1 MKGRD
6 RNNSLFLVCNSQPT
20 QMDRPLANEC
30 NNYSS
35 PRYLSTWANRG
46 PGPTSSSGVEK
57 EEDPGFPGNHILA
70 CVDSYS
76 ERVFTM
82 YSIYMHTYIQKVF
95 LLQCFPFYK
104 AVLWYPLQHPSSPAV
119 GQGTVPL
126 SREQCNM
133 SALYGLK
140 PKDEWSIQKLD
151 I

>member
-1 MKGRD
+1 
-6 RNNSLFLVCNSQPT
+6 
-20 QMDRPLANEC
+20 MDRPLANEC

-76 ERVFTM
+76 ERLFTM
-82 YSIYMHTYIQKVF
+82 YSIYIHIYIQKVF

-104 AVLWYPLQHPSSPAV
+104 AVLWYSYSTLPPQQSGRA
-119 GQGTVPL
+119 L
-126 SREQCNM
+126 SRCHMNSVTWVHCMVWNQRMNEAFRNLIFKKRD
-133 SALYGLK
+133 ALYFIFYYSSWCL
-140 PKDEWSIQKLD
+140 
-151 I
+151 